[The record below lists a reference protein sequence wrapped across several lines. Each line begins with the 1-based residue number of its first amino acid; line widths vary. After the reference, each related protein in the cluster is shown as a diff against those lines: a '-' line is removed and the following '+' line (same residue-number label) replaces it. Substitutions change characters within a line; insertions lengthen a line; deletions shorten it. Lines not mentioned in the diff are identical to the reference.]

1 MGGPVYRVVR
11 PDGRVEFTDTPQG
24 AGTVEAVRPGQQA
37 RTRSD
42 EQNKQ
47 DYDEA
52 KKLIKEAQKR
62 IPKINDY
69 LDYLSYLRSN
79 SPRKLDLVLQELQK
93 SDPKAW
99 LALQKY
105 PQFRPLRDTLVG
117 VKAGERS
124 LTAGLGLATG
134 SFGGS
139 AEKWLESS
147 VKEMMK
153 RDRWGPYADVLGAKA
168 STLPAPKAPTYS
180 NSRLGQYLKV
190 EDARQAAAAKQ
201 SAKELESA
209 RAGIRTARATAATR
223 VLNPLLDLGIGA
235 LDPDVFRGISAIEGM
250 RLGKKLV
257 DKGILEP
264 EEALELRSL
273 MAQGKFDEAR
283 ALIDQGIKRKGGQ

>member
-11 PDGRVEFTDTPQG
+11 PDGSVEFTDAPQG
-24 AGTVEAVRPGQQA
+24 AGTIEAVRPGQQA

-42 EQNKQ
+42 EQNRQ
-47 DYDEA
+47 DYDQA
-52 KKLIKEAQKR
+52 RKLIKEAQKR

-93 SDPKAW
+93 TDPKAW

-147 VKEMMK
+147 VKDLMK

-168 STLPAPKAPTYS
+168 SALPAPKAPTYS

-209 RAGIRTARATAATR
+209 RAGVRTARATAATR
-223 VLNPLLDLGIGA
+223 ALNPLLDLAMAA
-235 LDPDVFRGISAIEGM
+235 LDPDVFKGSSSFLLEVKLKRAYASGLLDEEQFSTVHNLMSEGKYAELAEFMKAIRSAP
-250 RLGKKLV
+250 R
-257 DKGILEP
+257 
-264 EEALELRSL
+264 
-273 MAQGKFDEAR
+273 
-283 ALIDQGIKRKGGQ
+283 

>member
-11 PDGRVEFTDTPQG
+11 PDGSVEFTDTPQG
-24 AGTVEAVRPGQQA
+24 AGTIEAVRPGQQA

-105 PQFRPLRDTLVG
+105 PQFRPLRDTLIG